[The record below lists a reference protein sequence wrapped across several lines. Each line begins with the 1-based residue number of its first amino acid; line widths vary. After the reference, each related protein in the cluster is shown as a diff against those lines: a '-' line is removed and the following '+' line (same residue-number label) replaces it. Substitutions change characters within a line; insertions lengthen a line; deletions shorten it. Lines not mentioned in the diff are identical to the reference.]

1 MYVAPTSVDARRMRR
16 TIVCGL
22 DGSPLDAGLTR
33 IGARLAEVANARL
46 QVVHVLGAPHDTSLV
61 STRTSPGPAI
71 ATWRGED
78 HAEAEALATIDRLC
92 GAAAAPAT
100 ERRVIRYGDPARR
113 LASIAEQ
120 CDAML
125 ILVGTR
131 GRAARP
137 DALLGSVSSRLAAD
151 APCPVLVVA
160 PELAG
165 HVAPETWRRRTLVSG
180 VDGSR
185 SGWDAAGEAAVLA
198 SLLDGSLSIVSV
210 GLASTDGDEIVG
222 RVRRAVASRV
232 APASGSAPVGIRHE
246 ARTGDPAWELECVA
260 AASTAPLVAIGS
272 RGLGPWRDAL
282 LGSVARRLLQTARRP
297 ILILPATAS
306 LHLSA

>member
-1 MYVAPTSVDARRMRR
+1 MRR

-22 DGSPLDAGLTR
+22 DGSPSDAELAR
-33 IGARLAEVANARL
+33 IGARLAEIANARL
-46 QVVHVLGAPHDTSLV
+46 QVVHVLGAPHDTSVV
-61 STRTSPGPAI
+61 STRTSPAQ
-71 ATWRGED
+71 ATGAWRGED
-78 HAEAEALATIDRLC
+78 HAEGEALAMIDRLC
-92 GAAAAPAT
+92 EAADAAAT

-131 GRAARP
+131 ARAARP

-151 APCPVLVVA
+151 APCPVLIVA
-160 PELAG
+160 PEIAG

-185 SGWDAAGEAAVLA
+185 SGWDAAGEAAILA
-198 SLLDGSLSIVSV
+198 SLLDGSLALVSV
-210 GLASTDGDEIVG
+210 GLASTDSDEMVR
-222 RVRRAVASRV
+222 RVRRTVASRLG
-232 APASGSAPVGIRHE
+232 PASGSAPVRIRHE
-246 ARTGDPAWELECVA
+246 TRPGDPAWELECVA
-260 AASTAPLVAIGS
+260 AASTAPLIAIGS
-272 RGLGPWRDAL
+272 RGLGPWHDAL